1 MTQSGNCSVAVELT
15 RYVEW
20 FLTSSQAE
28 AEVENRFMAPVS
40 PSVANRIRSTVL
52 ERMTCD
58 GQLLMDLVRRQKYEE
73 EESLKTWKL
82 PVQIVSPV
90 VAITI
95 LLLVIYVIRHK
106 IQCTFHKGIVKTPYI
121 YHRCS
126 SVHEHVGLHRRLE
139 ILDTKY

>member
-1 MTQSGNCSVAVELT
+1 MAVELA

-20 FLTSSQAE
+20 FLTSSQAK
-28 AEVENRFMAPVS
+28 AEVENHLMAPVS
-40 PSVANRIRSTVL
+40 PGVANRIRSTVL

-95 LLLVIYVIRHK
+95 LLLVIYVIRQK
-106 IQCTFHKGIVKTPYI
+106 IQYTFHKGIVKMPYI
-121 YHRCS
+121 YYRCS
-126 SVHEHVGLHRRLE
+126 SMHEHVGLHRWIE
-139 ILDTKY
+139 TGF